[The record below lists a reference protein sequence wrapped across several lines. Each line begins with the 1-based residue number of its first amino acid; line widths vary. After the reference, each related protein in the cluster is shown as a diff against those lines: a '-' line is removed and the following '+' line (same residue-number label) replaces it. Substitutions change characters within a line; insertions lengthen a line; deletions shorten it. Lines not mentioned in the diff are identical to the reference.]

1 MFRFPMGTIK
11 AVYVI
16 LIVVS
21 HLSAIQRG
29 FFFFRRSLACL
40 IKGFSLLRLVIKTNR
55 EHSTFTGV
63 SFSFYLLLCQH
74 THTHTSTY
82 PLVFFHSVTPPVFP
96 LSFTSASLLFSHSFF
111 SAKQRHMFIYPRV
124 RSGTHQANM
133 NTITSIL

>member
-1 MFRFPMGTIK
+1 MGTIK

-21 HLSAIQRG
+21 HLSAIQRV
-29 FFFFRRSLACL
+29 FFFFWRSLACL

-74 THTHTSTY
+74 THTHTHIHLPPRLLSQRYPSCISSEFHFCFTPVQPFFLFCKAKTHVHISTRQKW
-82 PLVFFHSVTPPVFP
+82 HSP
-96 LSFTSASLLFSHSFF
+96 
-111 SAKQRHMFIYPRV
+111 
-124 RSGTHQANM
+124 G
-133 NTITSIL
+133 